1 MVEIASAAGLEAAP
15 LDFFWFIP
23 THGDGTYLGSEKQ
36 QRPPEFGY
44 FKEIAQA
51 VDRLGYPGVLLPTG
65 QSCEDSWIT
74 ATGLAA
80 HTERLKYLVALR
92 PGVMSPVLAARQTAA
107 LDRLSRGRLLLN
119 VVVGGNPVEL
129 AGDGVFTPH
138 DERYAQAGEFLHI
151 WRSLLLGDEVDFNG
165 RYYRIEGGRLDLLP
179 VQKPVP
185 PLYFG
190 GSSDAGQDLAAQAVD
205 KYLTWGEPVAMVAEK
220 LERARQRARARGRKL
235 SFGIRLHFIVRETE
249 EEAWNAADRLISHVT
264 DEQIARAQ
272 ARFTKEMD
280 SVGQQRM
287 AVLHGGRRDRLVVAP
302 NLWAGVGLV
311 RNGAGTALVGTPQQ
325 VAERIREYQAVGIDT
340 VIGSGYPHLEEAYR
354 VAELLFPY
362 LGLGSRRQQVGERIA
377 NEFAVGDHG
386 SRKREAAG

>member
-1 MVEIASAAGLEAAP
+1 MTKHAPSQP

-23 THGDGTYLGSEKQ
+23 THGDGSYLGSERQ
-36 QRPPEFGY
+36 QRPPEFAY

-51 VDRLGYPGVLLPTG
+51 VDRLGFPGVLLPTG

-92 PGVMSPVLAARQTAA
+92 PGVVSPAFAARQTAA

-138 DERYAQAGEFLHI
+138 DERYAQADEFLTI
-151 WRSLLLGDEVDFNG
+151 WRGLLSGEQVDFNG
-165 RYYRIEGGRLDLLP
+165 KYYRVEGGRLDILP

-190 GSSDAGQDLAAQAVD
+190 GSSDAGQDLAADQVD
-205 KYLTWGEPVAMVAEK
+205 KYLTWGEPVALVAEK
-220 LERARQRARARGRKL
+220 LERAQKRAIARGRKL

-249 EEAWNAADRLISHVT
+249 AEAWAAAEKLISHVT
-264 DEQIARAQ
+264 DAQIENAQ
-272 ARFTKEMD
+272 QRFLKEMD
-280 SVGQQRM
+280 SVGQRRM
-287 AVLHGGRRDRLVVAP
+287 AELHGGRRDRLLVGP

-311 RNGAGTALVGTPQQ
+311 RGGAGTALVGTPDQ

-354 VAELLFPY
+354 VAELLFPK
-362 LGLGSRRQQVGERIA
+362 LGLGSARNGVGDKIA
-377 NEFAVGDHG
+377 NEFSVGHHG
-386 SRKREAAG
+386 ARRLQAAS